1 MKSNTKSR
9 IRIRK
14 DDTVMVISGNNK
26 GDTGRVLEIYHKTNR
41 ILVEGINI
49 RKRHTKPNQNNQ
61 EGGILSKELPID
73 ISNVMLIDSDKNPTR
88 LEFRKEEVNGKMI
101 SVRYAKSN
109 GKKI

>member
-1 MKSNTKSR
+1 MKSKKKAKS
-9 IRIRK
+9 RIRK
-14 DDTVMVISGNNK
+14 DDTVMVISGNYR
-26 GDTGRVLEIYHKTNR
+26 GETGRVLEVYHKTDR

-61 EGGILSKELPID
+61 QGGILSKELPIH

-88 LEFRKEEVNGKMI
+88 LEFRKEEVNGKMV